1 MNIGFDAKRALN
13 NHTGLGVYSRNL
25 LNALFQHYPQE
36 SYHLFSAVINEEL
49 LAELKGVFRIH
60 TPQTA
65 LSEMFPALWRSKGIV
80 SDLKINR
87 IQVYH
92 GLSNEIP
99 MFDSS
104 ARHIKKVVT
113 IHDLIFLKEQQQY
126 PFIDRQ
132 IYKAKVGYA
141 CKHADVI
148 VATSEQTKQDL
159 VNYFKVSEQ
168 RIKVVYQN
176 CDSRFFEPVSD
187 TEKQAVRLRYNLPD
201 RFILNVSSFYPRK
214 NQITLIKAFA
224 AICNKTNHHLILIG
238 GNESER
244 NKCER
249 LVGELHLSERI
260 IFLSNI
266 PASHMPLIYK
276 LADLFVYP
284 SFFEGFGIPI
294 VEAMATE
301 TKVLC
306 SDIPCFR
313 EVGEDMVGYFN
324 PNEPIALSEQ
334 MLSELANIKKESPI
348 EKIVKR
354 YSTLAFAK
362 EMISIYTD

>member
-36 SYHLFSAVINEEL
+36 SYHLFSAAINEEL

-60 TPQTA
+60 TPHTV
-65 LSEMFPALWRSKGIV
+65 LNEMFPALWRSQGVV
-80 SDLKINR
+80 SDLKANR

-141 CKHADVI
+141 CKHADII

-176 CDSRFFEPVSD
+176 CDSRFFEPVTD
-187 TEKQAVRLRYNLPD
+187 TKKQAVRLRYNLPD

-224 AICNKTNHHLILIG
+224 SISAKANHHLLLIG

-244 NKCER
+244 QKCER
-249 LVGELHLSERI
+249 LVEELQLSKRVT
-260 IFLSNI
+260 FLSNI
-266 PASHMPLIYK
+266 LATDMPVIYQ

-294 VEAMATE
+294 VEALATE

-313 EVGEDMVGYFN
+313 EFGEDMVGYFN

-334 MLSELANIKKESPI
+334 MLSELTNIKKDSPI
-348 EKIVKR
+348 EKVVKR
-354 YSTLAFAK
+354 FSAPAFAK
-362 EMISIYTD
+362 EMISVYTD

>member
-36 SYHLFSAVINEEL
+36 SYHLFSVAINEEL

-60 TPQTA
+60 TPHTV
-65 LSEMFPALWRSKGIV
+65 LNEMFPALWRSQGV
-80 SDLKINR
+80 VRDLKANR

-104 ARHIKKVVT
+104 VRHIKKVVT

-176 CDSRFFEPVSD
+176 CDSRFFEPVTD
-187 TEKQAVRLRYNLPD
+187 TEKQAVRLRYNLPN

-214 NQITLIKAFA
+214 NQVTLIKAFA
-224 AICNKTNHHLILIG
+224 SISAKTNHHLLLVG

-244 NKCER
+244 QKCER
-249 LVGELHLSERI
+249 LVVELQLSKRVT
-260 IFLSNI
+260 FLSNI
-266 PASHMPLIYK
+266 PATDMPVIYK
-276 LADLFVYP
+276 LADMFVYP

-294 VEAMATE
+294 VEAMASG

-306 SDIPCFR
+306 SDISCFR
-313 EVGEDMVGYFN
+313 EVGEEEVRYFD
-324 PNEPIALSEQ
+324 PNEPSSI
-334 MLSELANIKKESPI
+334 SELMLLEIQKGQAGANA

-354 YSTLAFAK
+354 FSSIAFAQ
-362 EMISIYTD
+362 EMISLYTD

>member
-25 LNALFQHYPQE
+25 MNALFLHYPNE
-36 SYHLFSAVINEEL
+36 TYHLFAAAVNEDL
-49 LAELKGVFRIH
+49 LAELKGAYRIH
-60 TPQTA
+60 TPHNA
-65 LSEMFPALWRSKGIV
+65 LHEMFPALWRSRGVVRDMKA
-80 SDLKINR
+80 NR

-104 ARHIKKVVT
+104 TRHIKKIVT

-148 VATSEQTKQDL
+148 VATSQQTKQDL
-159 VNYFKVSEQ
+159 MSYFKVAEQ

-176 CDSRFFEPVSD
+176 CDSRFFEPVTD
-187 TEKQAVRLRYNLPD
+187 AEKQAVRLRYNLPN
-201 RFILNVSSFYPRK
+201 RFILNVSSFFPRK
-214 NQITLIKAFA
+214 NQATLIKAFA
-224 AICNKTNHHLILIG
+224 SISAKTNHHLLFIG
-238 GNESER
+238 GNERER
-244 NKCER
+244 QTCER
-249 LVGELHLSERI
+249 LVEDLHLSKRVA
-260 IFLSNI
+260 FLSNI
-266 PASHMPLIYK
+266 PASDLPVIYK

-294 VEAMATE
+294 VEAMASE
-301 TKVLC
+301 VSVFC

-313 EVGEDMVGYFN
+313 EVGGDEVTYFN
-324 PNEPIALSEQ
+324 PNNSSALG
-334 MLSELANIKKESPI
+334 ELLLLEMQKGRRVTNI

-354 YSTLAFAK
+354 FSSSAFAQT
-362 EMISIYTD
+362 MISLYTD

>member
-36 SYHLFSAVINEEL
+36 SYHLFSAAINEEL

-60 TPQTA
+60 TPHTV
-65 LSEMFPALWRSKGIV
+65 LNEMFPALWRSQGV
-80 SDLKINR
+80 VRDLKANR

-176 CDSRFFEPVSD
+176 CDSRFFEPVTD

-224 AICNKTNHHLILIG
+224 SISAKTNHHLLFIG

-244 NKCER
+244 QKCER
-249 LVGELHLSERI
+249 LVVELQLSKRVT
-260 IFLSNI
+260 FLSNI
-266 PASHMPLIYK
+266 PAADMPVIYQ

-294 VEAMATE
+294 VEAMASRV
-301 TKVLC
+301 KVLC

-313 EVGEDMVGYFN
+313 EVGGDEVTCFN
-324 PNEPIALSEQ
+324 PNDSSV
-334 MLSELANIKKESPI
+334 LSELMLLEIQKEQREAEV

-354 YSTLAFAK
+354 FSSIAFAK
-362 EMISIYTD
+362 EMISLYTD